1 MAADSST
8 HPESISTGSPIVNN
22 GIELSVC
29 IVAYQAKDYLRACLD
44 SLLENTHQPSFEVI
58 VVNNGSSDGTH
69 ELLATRYPQ
78 VILIENEKNLGY
90 TRPMNQALR
99 ASHGKFLLQLNPDTI
114 VLPNAL
120 DLLVNFMQE
129 HPSVGICGPKVLNQN
144 GTLQGPCKR
153 GEARPWAVISYY
165 LGLSK
170 LFPKSKLFGGYLLNY
185 LDEDAT
191 NPVAGVSGSC
201 MLIRREVINQISYL
215 DENYFAFQ
223 EDADFCFRTRQS
235 GWEVYYYP
243 EAKIVHYGGQ
253 GGSRVEPYRS
263 IIEWHRSYF
272 LFYRKHLAKDYFFI
286 FNWIY
291 YLLMIVKLGLTLLV
305 NLFRKEKSVGPK
317 RV

>member
-1 MAADSST
+1 MAANSST
-8 HPESISTGSPIVNN
+8 HSESIPTGSPIANS

-44 SLLENTHQPSFEVI
+44 SLLENTHQTSFEVI

-69 ELLATRYPQ
+69 EMLATSFSQ

-99 ASHGKFLLQLNPDTI
+99 GSHGKFLLQLNPDTI
-114 VLPNAL
+114 VLPSAL

-129 HPSVGICGPKVLNQN
+129 HASVGICGPKVLNQN

-165 LGLSK
+165 LGLSR

-201 MLIRREVINQISYL
+201 MIIRREVVNQINYL

-223 EDADFCFRTRQS
+223 EDADFCFRSRQA

-243 EAKIVHYGGQ
+243 EAKIIHYGGQ

-263 IIEWHRSYF
+263 ILEWHRSYF
-272 LFYRKHLAKDYFFI
+272 LFYRKHLAKDYFFL

-291 YLLMIVKLGLTLLV
+291 YLVMIVKLGLTLLV
-305 NLFRKEKSVGPK
+305 NLFLKEKSVGPK